1 MSGTENADAETTNDE
16 NKTMKLSDYIG
27 ESYDYVGNIN
37 GPIELKMGVNKT
49 MNENVD
55 GIYQYVSLLTDGVSK
70 ASDKTING
78 SKPYGLPLGN
88 KQFLTT
94 FAKCVDIDTNTKV
107 NRYMYMNNVPSGTIA
122 GIDIGMYGLIPG
134 LIENV
139 GGIVPG
145 GLVKELAYGEDVP
158 CKKVKLEVIDSENN
172 VSFEEHHVALAE
184 LQQLANNNQLR
195 DSGTVENT
203 GKSYD
208 FKAGKTR
215 YTKKQVEEWIKNAP
229 SGGGGGSNKDK
240 KESMSLLESMQH
252 SVGTVSEM
260 KERDHSTLYSG
271 YSKEK
276 GYRQGDM
283 LEQMLYLGD
292 EHDKEQEKKRTIL
305 GNFDVSQPDGLMKV
319 YLLGFVVLCSYMSMR
334 MVYR

>member
-1 MSGTENADAETTNDE
+1 MSESENANTEDKSTT
-16 NKTMKLSDYIG
+16 LSDYIG

-37 GPIELKMGVNKT
+37 GPTDLGMGINET
-49 MNENVD
+49 MTKNVE
-55 GIYQYVSLLTDGVSK
+55 GIYQYVSLLSDGVSR

-88 KQFLTT
+88 KQFLST
-94 FAKCVDIDTNTKV
+94 FAKCIDVDTGAEVD
-107 NRYMYMNNVPSGTIA
+107 RYMYMNNVPSGTIA
-122 GIDIGMYGLIPG
+122 GVNIEMYGLITG

-145 GLVKELAYGEDVP
+145 GLVKELAYGDDVP
-158 CKKVKLEVIDSENN
+158 CKKVKLEVIDGDNIVDE
-172 VSFEEHHVALAE
+172 EEHHVALAE

-195 DSGTVENT
+195 DSGKTEDT

-208 FKAGKTR
+208 FIPGKTR
-215 YTKKQVEEWIKNAP
+215 YTKEQVKEWIEKANN
-229 SGGGGGSNKDK
+229 GGGSSDT
-240 KESMSLLESMQH
+240 KETMSLLESVQQ

-271 YSKEK
+271 YSREK
-276 GYRQGDM
+276 GYRQGEM

-292 EHDKEQEKKRTIL
+292 EQDREQEKKRKTIL
-305 GNFDVSQPDGLMKV
+305 GKFDVSQPDGLMKV